1 FLSARKD
8 MPHERLQEF
17 VVIDYTAEMVI
28 LAMIEEDGREVVAA
42 VGQYGIDAQTHTA
55 DVALVVRDDD
65 QDRGIGTEL
74 LNYLTVLAKREG
86 LLGFTAEVLTENE
99 AMMHLFE
106 RSGFTID
113 KRRDA
118 GVYEL
123 RMLFS

>member
-1 FLSARKD
+1 

-28 LAMIEEDGREVVAA
+28 LAVIEEEAREIVVG
-42 VGQYGIDAQTHTA
+42 VGQYGIDADTHTA
-55 DVALVVRDDD
+55 DVALVVRDED
-65 QDRGIGTEL
+65 QDRGIGTEML
-74 LNYLTVLAKREG
+74 DYLTVLAKREG

-99 AMMHLFE
+99 PMMHLFE
-106 RSGFTID
+106 RSGFAIE

-123 RMLFS
+123 RMLFD